1 MKFTLSWLKEH
12 LDTTATLDE
21 IGETLTRIG
30 LEVEEIYDP
39 AAKLDDFI
47 TARIDSVENHPDSD
61 HLHVLCVN
69 DGTNKYQVVCGAPN
83 VKTGLIGVFAREG
96 TLIPLFNERLKKTT
110 IRGVESCGMMCAID
124 EIGLGTAHEVIIELP
139 SDTPLGVKIAQVLN
153 IDPVIEVSITPN
165 RAECLGVRGIARD
178 LAAAG
183 LGTLKPLNIVKTPAK
198 FANPIQISVE
208 CPDECPLTINN

>member
-21 IGETLTRIG
+21 ICDTLNNIG
-30 LEVEEIYDP
+30 LEVEEVNNP
-39 AAKLDDFI
+39 AEGLKDFI
-47 TARIDSVENHPDSD
+47 TARIDSVENHPDAD
-61 HLHVLCVN
+61 KLHVLCVN

-83 VKTGLIGVFAREG
+83 VYEGLIGVFAREG
-96 TLIPLFNERLKKTT
+96 TLIPLFNERLKKTS

-124 EIGLGTAHEVIIELP
+124 EIGLGTAHDAIIELP
-139 SDTPLGVKIAQVLN
+139 ADTEIGKPISEILD

-183 LGTLKPLNIVKTPAK
+183 IGVLKPLK
-198 FANPIQISVE
+198 FNKVQSEFTNPIKVKVV
-208 CPDECPLTINN
+208 